1 MTSRFLLAAIMA
13 ALPFAALAQTAPPS
27 PSRNPNWIAIG
38 MFMMIVVTTLVITYR
53 SAGRT
58 RSKIRFL
65 NGGSWDHAAP
75 ERLGHRRRFPVRRR
89 ILEHFR
95 DCGHE
100 RI

>member
-1 MTSRFLLAAIMA
+1 MMSRFLLAAIMA

-38 MFMMIVVTTLVITYR
+38 MFMIIVVTTLVVTYR

-58 RSKIRFL
+58 RSKSDFYTVGHGITPLPNDLAIAGDFL
-65 NGGSWDHAAP
+65 SAAAFLS
-75 ERLGHRRRFPVRRR
+75 RN
-89 ILEHFR
+89 
-95 DCGHE
+95 CGHE